1 VIRFE
6 HVTVTYADAPAPTLR
21 DVDLAIA
28 PGELC
33 LVVGRT
39 GSGKSTLLGA
49 VNGLVPHFTGGTLL
63 GRVTVDGRDTRTHPP
78 RELADVVGVVS
89 QDPLAGCVTDTVEE
103 ELAYGME
110 QLALTPQVMRKRVE
124 ETLDLL
130 GLAELRDRPLH
141 QLSGGQQQRVAI
153 GAVLTSHPRV
163 LVLDEPTSA
172 LDPTGA
178 EDVLAAISR
187 LVDDL
192 GVTVLIAE
200 HRLERVVQH
209 ADRVVHL
216 PGDGTVVAG
225 DPRTVLA
232 RTSIAPPVLQLG
244 LVSGWEP
251 LPLTV
256 REARRQVADLQ
267 QRLGSLT
274 PPAAV
279 PAATSPPTPVLR
291 ARGVTVRH
299 GAVVAVGSV
308 DLDLFSGE
316 VAALMGRNGSG
327 KSSLLWALQGSGRR
341 DGGKVTV
348 AGQDPRGL
356 RPAAARALVSLVP
369 QTPSDLLYL
378 DTVADE
384 LRTADDEAQAPPGS
398 ARRLLDQLTT
408 GIADEHHPR
417 DLSEGQQLALV
428 LAIQLAAAPGV
439 VLLDEPTRGLD
450 HMAKQELAAALQRLS
465 ADGAAVLLAT
475 HDVEFVAAAAHRVV
489 VMAAGDVVADGPT
502 DEVIVASPIFAP
514 QVAKILAP
522 APWLTV
528 DQVRDALR
536 TSGGEVAADPWQ
548 GMPLAVDGGGRS

>member
-1 VIRFE
+1 
-6 HVTVTYADAPAPTLR
+6 
-21 DVDLAIA
+21 
-28 PGELC
+28 
-33 LVVGRT
+33 
-39 GSGKSTLLGA
+39 
-49 VNGLVPHFTGGTLL
+49 
-63 GRVTVDGRDTRTHPP
+63 
-78 RELADVVGVVS
+78 
-89 QDPLAGCVTDTVEE
+89 
-103 ELAYGME
+103 
-110 QLALTPQVMRKRVE
+110 
-124 ETLDLL
+124 
-130 GLAELRDRPLH
+130 
-141 QLSGGQQQRVAI
+141 
-153 GAVLTSHPRV
+153 VL
-163 LVLDEPTSA
+163 
-172 LDPTGA
+172 
-178 EDVLAAISR
+178 
-187 LVDDL
+187 
-192 GVTVLIAE
+192 
-200 HRLERVVQH
+200 
-209 ADRVVHL
+209 
-216 PGDGTVVAG
+216 
-225 DPRTVLA
+225 
-232 RTSIAPPVLQLG
+232 
-244 LVSGWEP
+244 GWEP

-308 DLDLFSGE
+308 DLDLFSGQ